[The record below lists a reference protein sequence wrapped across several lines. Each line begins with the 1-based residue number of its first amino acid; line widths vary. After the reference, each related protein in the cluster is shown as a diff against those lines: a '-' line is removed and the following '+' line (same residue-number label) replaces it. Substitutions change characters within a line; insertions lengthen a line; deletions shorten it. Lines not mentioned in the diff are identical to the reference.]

1 MAIDPFS
8 SPIPKQ
14 DKQQPTQPQQDD
26 PNVFLDLLAAPF
38 RGLEGAVEGV
48 YNLADMVTFDALPD
62 YDMSFLTGRKRLLGT
77 SETVAGG
84 MAEGVT
90 QFLTGFVPFFGW
102 ASRAGKVAKAG
113 SLTQKA
119 LGGPVRAGIAA
130 GMASD
135 FTVFDGQEARLSNLI
150 QEFPELQNPVTEF
163 LAASDD
169 DPEAIGRFKN
179 VLEGLGLE
187 FAVGGLIA
195 GLRGLKKGRNKRIE
209 TDDPDLTNQ
218 AVSGEMGDDLSVF
231 AGKTEPEVL
240 PTAATT
246 PEAVDLSTKE
256 GRRQRMEDWVRDAWQ
271 KKREEALKAAG
282 KNPEDMPAGWEDTA
296 LKRVSEDIRAGN
308 NTPDWMDTRELAD
321 TLPSTLDRE
330 TGEKLDFE
338 NEAWPRTGTL
348 LDFLEGQEFS
358 RIPDD
363 IDTPT
368 LKVEPEAPRPVSDD
382 VRKVI
387 DDAFENTNDELERGR
402 RLNKIQ
408 LENSDDI
415 DEVRKYV
422 RTKVEDTLPDPGPK
436 TLEEQ
441 KLEAYE
447 TIADVSEETAKNW
460 QGQIDILD
468 TVEKVREARLQAQ
481 VFKDVSRGLG
491 EKLTTLIKELQA
503 GGGDSVKA
511 KIKNVLQEAFE
522 FEAHYSALGR
532 EFSLGLGGRRISGRN
547 RKIGL
552 NEAEITNEGI
562 RNRYLNESDFDKIVE
577 KLKAGTSGEDIDVT
591 VKKLLE
597 MSKRT
602 QGGKLNMLRE
612 YWINSILSGLRTQ
625 AVNVLGN
632 GFTTIFSTLETAV
645 GGIATGNTE
654 LTKVAVTSLF
664 DFEMYKEAAKM
675 GWKTAK
681 DGENFLD
688 PDFRAFDEPGR
699 REAITAENLG
709 MQQGDNGYEVVDKL
723 GKFFRWPSRG
733 LMATDEF
740 FKQLNY
746 RRTAR
751 IKATMEGIKQGI
763 TDPQDLA
770 KYVTDRVQSVIRD
783 GGQHYSQETLIREGT
798 RLADE
803 QGLKGT
809 NKTKFINKHVTD
821 NWNEDA
827 SALAEYAVDEARYLT
842 FTGEL
847 QKGTLGNTIQTVV
860 RNHPLASFILPF
872 IRTPLNILKYAFE
885 RTPGVFGMKNERQKL
900 FNELKSDDPTIKA
913 QAAGRL
919 ATSAAITGELLML
932 AMGWGPN
939 LTGGGPRDPKQKE
952 ALQATGW
959 RPYSIKIGDQYISY
973 QRLDPFATMLG
984 VVADMRDTFSDNAG
998 FQSNPAEEIFAAT
1011 IITFQRNVTNK
1022 SYLAGLQMFTDAM
1035 SDSTGNKMERLIRNL
1050 SSSMLPMSGLMSQGQ
1065 YGAGTQ
1071 EQRELRSVVDGLMHK
1086 TPFMRDKLDPKRNL
1100 LGEAYMIEN
1109 VPFIGAINPI
1119 AHSTDKNDPV
1129 FNELAKLGHAF
1140 RQPPSTYNGII
1151 DLLEFTTDSG
1161 QTAHDRRL
1169 ELLQT
1174 VKVGGRTLRQS
1185 LERLIKSRKYQRL
1198 SDQSEPGLPSPRIS
1212 EINKLLRKYRTKALD
1227 RTITEFPELQNYY
1240 RRVTRAKKQFNQGA
1254 DYTDILTLLQ

>member
-1 MAIDPFS
+1 
-8 SPIPKQ
+8 
-14 DKQQPTQPQQDD
+14 
-26 PNVFLDLLAAPF
+26 
-38 RGLEGAVEGV
+38 
-48 YNLADMVTFDALPD
+48 
-62 YDMSFLTGRKRLLGT
+62 
-77 SETVAGG
+77 
-84 MAEGVT
+84 
-90 QFLTGFVPFFGW
+90 
-102 ASRAGKVAKAG
+102 
-113 SLTQKA
+113 
-119 LGGPVRAGIAA
+119 
-130 GMASD
+130 
-135 FTVFDGQEARLSNLI
+135 
-150 QEFPELQNPVTEF
+150 
-163 LAASDD
+163 
-169 DPEAIGRFKN
+169 
-179 VLEGLGLE
+179 
-187 FAVGGLIA
+187 
-195 GLRGLKKGRNKRIE
+195 
-209 TDDPDLTNQ
+209 
-218 AVSGEMGDDLSVF
+218 
-231 AGKTEPEVL
+231 
-240 PTAATT
+240 
-246 PEAVDLSTKE
+246 
-256 GRRQRMEDWVRDAWQ
+256 
-271 KKREEALKAAG
+271 
-282 KNPEDMPAGWEDTA
+282 
-296 LKRVSEDIRAGN
+296 
-308 NTPDWMDTRELAD
+308 
-321 TLPSTLDRE
+321 
-330 TGEKLDFE
+330 
-338 NEAWPRTGTL
+338 
-348 LDFLEGQEFS
+348 FS

-402 RLNKIQ
+402 LLNKIQ

-422 RTKVEDTLPDPGPK
+422 RTKVEDTLPDPGKK

-447 TIADVSEETAKNW
+447 AIADVSEETAKNW
-460 QGQIDILD
+460 KGQIDILD
-468 TVEKVREARLQAQ
+468 TIGAVRQARLEAQ

-491 EKLTTLIKELQA
+491 EKLTALIKDLQA
-503 GGGDSVKA
+503 GGGDAVKA

-552 NEAEITNEGI
+552 NESEIANEGI

-577 KLKAGTSGEDIDVT
+577 KLKAGTSGEDLDVT

-625 AVNVLGN
+625 AVNALGN
-632 GFTTIFSTLETAV
+632 GFTTIFSTLEAAV
-645 GGIATGNTE
+645 GGIATGNIE
-654 LTKVAVTSLF
+654 LTKVAITSLF

-675 GWKTAK
+675 GWKTAT

-699 REAITAENLG
+699 REAITPENLG

-723 GKFFRWPSRG
+723 GKFFRLPSRG

-751 IKATMEGIKQGI
+751 IKATMDGIKQGI

-803 QGLKGT
+803 QGLKGKD
-809 NKTKFINKHVTD
+809 KTKFINKHVTD
-821 NWNEDA
+821 NWDEDA

-885 RTPGVFGMKNERQKL
+885 RTPGVVLMKNERQKL
-900 FNELKSDDPTIKA
+900 FSELKSDDPTIKA
-913 QAAGRL
+913 QAVGRL
-919 ATSAAITGELLML
+919 ATSTTVTGQLLML
-932 AMGWGPN
+932 GMGWGPN

-959 RPYSIKIGDQYISY
+959 RPYSIKIGNQYISY

-984 VVADMRDTFSDNAG
+984 VVTDIRDTALNDDAG
-998 FQSNPAEEIFAAT
+998 FKSSAAEEMFAAAV
-1011 IITFQRNVTNK
+1011 ITFQRNVTNK

-1035 SDSTGNKMERLIRNL
+1035 SDTTGNKMERLIRNL
-1050 SSSMLPMSGLMSQGQ
+1050 SSSMIPMSGFMSQIQ
-1065 YGAGTQ
+1065 YWTGTQ
-1071 EQRELRSVVDGLMHK
+1071 EQRELRSIVDGLMHK
-1086 TPFMRDKLDPKRNL
+1086 TPYMRDKLDPKRNL

-1174 VKVGGRTLRQS
+1174 TKVGGRTLRQA

-1212 EINKLLRKYRTKALD
+1212 EINKILRKYRTKALD